1 MSTLEATP
9 NALQHRDPARLKAI
23 GNMLRIHS
31 IRSTTA
37 AGSGHPTSSMSAA
50 DLMAALFFGGVMNYN
65 PHNPQ
70 DPRLDRFILSKGHAA
85 PVLYAAWAEAGY
97 ISIDHLTTLRQLESN
112 LEGHPT
118 RVLPFVDVATGSLGQ
133 GLSVGVGQAIAA
145 RMDGLDARTYVL
157 MGDGEIME
165 GSIWEAATLAAV
177 EKLDHLIGIVD
188 VNALGQS
195 APTAYE
201 HEMEIYRKKWEA
213 FGWNAVVFNG
223 HDMEEILQAF
233 DSALNTT
240 GKPTVLLARTEKG
253 SGVSAIEGK
262 GGWHGKAL
270 PEEDARKAI
279 AELEPNAAH
288 ALESARER
296 KEVLHDPSTKPVN
309 PNPQSASE
317 PVRYEKGKEVATREA
332 FGVAL
337 ERLGGQIPELVVID
351 GDTQNSTYTDKFH
364 KSYPDRFVQGYIAE
378 QNMVGVAAGL
388 STRGKIPLASTFAC
402 FFTRAFDQIRMAGLS
417 EANLKLCGSHAG
429 ISIGEDGASQM
440 GLEDLA
446 MMRAVL
452 DSVVLYPSD
461 AVSAEKLTELL
472 VCHCGIGYIRTSR
485 PKTPVIYDAD
495 EKFEIGG
502 SKVVRRSDDDVAT
515 VVGAGITLFEALK
528 AAEDL
533 EKNGVK
539 IQVIDAYSIKPIDR
553 NGLLEAARRTGDTLI
568 TVEDHWKEGGLG
580 DAVAG
585 ELSRDGVKVH
595 KLAVTGLPHSGQP
608 EELLERHGISSEC
621 IVKKVEELLQ

>member
-9 NALQHRDPARLKAI
+9 NALQHRDPRRLKAI

-50 DLMAALFFGGVMNYN
+50 DLMAALFFGGIMNYD

-97 ISIDHLTTLRQLESN
+97 ISLDHLTTLRQLDSN

-118 RVLPFVDVATGSLGQ
+118 RHLPFVDVATGSLGQ
-133 GLSVGVGQAIAA
+133 GLSAGVGQAIAA
-145 RMDGLDARTYVL
+145 RIDGLDARTYVL

-165 GSIWEAATLAAV
+165 GSVWEAAALAAI

-201 HEMEIYRKKWEA
+201 HQMDIYRRKWEA
-213 FGWNAVVFNG
+213 FGWNALVFDG
-223 HDMEEILQAF
+223 HNMEEVLQAY
-233 DSALNTT
+233 DTALNTKE
-240 GKPTVLLARTEKG
+240 KPTVLLARTEKG
-253 SGVSAIEGK
+253 AGVSFLSGME
-262 GGWHGKAL
+262 GWHGKAL
-270 PEEDARKAI
+270 PAEDAEKAI
-279 AELEPNAAH
+279 AELEPNAQH
-288 ALESARER
+288 ALDTDLQR
-296 KEVLHDPSTKPVN
+296 KESLHDPDTMPANPRPQPDTK
-309 PNPQSASE
+309 

-337 ERLGGQIPELVVID
+337 QRLGGKIPDLVVLD

-364 KSYPDRFVQGYIAE
+364 KSYPDRFVQCYIAE

-388 STRGKIPLASTFAC
+388 STRGKIPMASTFAC
-402 FFTRAFDQIRMAGLS
+402 FLTRAFDQIRMAGLS

-429 ISIGEDGASQM
+429 VSIGEDGASQM
-440 GLEDLA
+440 GLEDLS
-446 MMRAVL
+446 MMRSVL

-472 VCHCGIGYIRTSR
+472 LCHCGIGYIRTSR

-495 EKFEIGG
+495 EEFQLGG

-515 VVGAGITLFEALK
+515 VVGAGVTLFEALK
-528 AAEDL
+528 AAEAL

-553 NGLLEAARRTGDTLI
+553 EGLLAAARRTGDTLI
-568 TVEDHWKEGGLG
+568 TVEDHWMEGGLG

-585 ELSRDGVKVH
+585 ELSREGVKVH

-621 IVKKVEELLQ
+621 IAKKVEELLG